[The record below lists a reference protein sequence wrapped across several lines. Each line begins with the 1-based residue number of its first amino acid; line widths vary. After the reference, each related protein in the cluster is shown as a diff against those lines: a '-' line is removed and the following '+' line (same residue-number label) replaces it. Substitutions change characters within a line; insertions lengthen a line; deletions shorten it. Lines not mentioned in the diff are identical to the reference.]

1 MPRSANTPFACVC
14 GRRKRKSRHCEAFA
28 FAPKPWQAR
37 QIRVRARALTSAVRR
52 APRLRRLPNGA
63 SPFPDCHH
71 GRFSAAQRARRTS
84 MRRVRAA
91 AATRCRLAVPRGCN
105 ARSAQRGSS
114 AMCQPYCCAAFSLLR
129 YVLPCRSRSPA
140 RRRSRSP
147 ERRRRSRS
155 RSRSRGRRSPPRDSY
170 RSGGGGGGGYR
181 GGGGGY
187 GGGGGG
193 YGGDARG
200 PPPQRPRYSPPRGA
214 STLYATSTSN
224 VVRLNGLPY
233 NVTPGAPALL
243 APLHPASF
251 I

>member
-14 GRRKRKSRHCEAFA
+14 GRRKPKSRHCEAFA

-37 QIRVRARALTSAVRR
+37 QIRVHARALTSAVRR
-52 APRLRRLPNGA
+52 APRLRRRPNGA
-63 SPFPDCHH
+63 SLFPDCHH

-91 AATRCRLAVPRGCN
+91 AAMHYRLAVSRGCN
-105 ARSAQRGSS
+105 ARSAQRGRLRNVSTL
-114 AMCQPYCCAAFSLLR
+114 LLR
-129 YVLPCRSRSPA
+129 CYSASLKPCLLRRSRSPA
-140 RRRSRSP
+140 RRRSRSQ

-170 RSGGGGGGGYR
+170 RGGGGGGGGYR
-181 GGGGGY
+181 GGGY